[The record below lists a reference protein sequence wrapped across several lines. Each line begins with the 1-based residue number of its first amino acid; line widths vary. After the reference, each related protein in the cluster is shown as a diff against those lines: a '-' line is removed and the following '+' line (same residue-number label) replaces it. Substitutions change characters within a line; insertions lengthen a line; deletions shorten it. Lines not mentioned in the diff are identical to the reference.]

1 MRSAR
6 TRKKQAEFYSE
17 SLSFIPLPQQGGQLG
32 HAFGGAF
39 AEWLLR
45 HHCAGISS
53 SGAVDPGHGGWQLH

>member
-39 AEWLLR
+39 ADQGQR
-45 HHCAGISS
+45 IADARRIGIPGRTQRTSDAAG
-53 SGAVDPGHGGWQLH
+53 

>member
-39 AEWLLR
+39 ADQGLR
-45 HHCAGISS
+45 MPGV
-53 SGAVDPGHGGWQLH
+53 SGLPGSTT